1 MTFQVLD
8 FTVML
13 DAKGNILYIQ
23 GPNGMSITAD
33 PGNSRYQDFL
43 AVDTDA
49 HLCER
54 VIVPDP
60 VASTAPTQEDRIA
73 ALESAV
79 LVLTGV

>member
-1 MTFQVLD
+1 
-8 FTVML
+8 ML

-60 VASTAPTQEDRIA
+60 GKHSTNAGRQDCSP
-73 ALESAV
+73 
-79 LVLTGV
+79 